1 MNVGPTPD
9 STAPAPSEEARRSI
23 PVDDPRPTGMEPEMN
38 DLALGQLAVRLIDQT
53 SQPFVAIDLRRSIT
67 CWNQAFAS
75 LLGYEAGEL
84 RGMDIQG
91 LTPPRW
97 QATTTEALGQLHTT
111 GRAQRYEKEYFRK
124 DGSTVPVGLIMDFVR
139 DDQDR
144 PRGYYAFITDISERL
159 QADQALRQSED
170 RFRRLYDEAPFGYH
184 EIDTEGRIVS
194 VNRTECEMLGYAPEE
209 MVGRS
214 IFDFVR
220 EDLRDESRRAVQER
234 IRGERPVQ
242 SVERTYTTRDGREL
256 ILQIENRLT
265 RDDLGNVVGIRSTMQ
280 DITKRKQTEA
290 ALVASERWARTLFE
304 GINDAVFVHDLA
316 GRILDINPAATHLL
330 GYTRE
335 ELLQLTTHDIDAP
348 EFADG
353 YEARLR
359 QQLSSGRLSC
369 EGQHRAKDGRTIPV
383 EINTSTIRLE
393 NQTAILAVI
402 RDITERKALEETR
415 RQLAESQ
422 LKNARAIEA
431 KNRELT
437 RSESRYRRLA
447 EGSLDAIVVADPEG
461 RVTLFNPAAER
472 TFGYS
477 ASEVFGRPLS
487 RLIPDDQ
494 ARDFQAA
501 LQARDPRV
509 VGRTIELHG
518 LRKGGEVFPLELS
531 LSIVDLDGEPQ
542 FIGSIR
548 DQTERQ
554 RMREMLV
561 QSDRLASIGL
571 LAAGVAHEINNPLA
585 YIANNLAVLERDL
598 AGVLEMMAAYE
609 SAREPLAQVAPE
621 CLARIQSLSDDL
633 DWPYVRENLNRMFS
647 RTRDGVQRV
656 ANIVQKMRG
665 MARTSPTKMEP
676 ALLRDLVEGAA
687 EMVQGRVRQH
697 DIELVME
704 IEDLPK
710 ITCTPA
716 EMGQVVLNLVVNAIQ
731 AVEEARPPQG
741 GRVVVRLRAEP
752 GCQIIEIIDNGVG
765 IPPEIRPHLF
775 DPFYT
780 TKPVGE
786 GTGLGLSISHGI
798 VTGHGGR
805 IEVES
810 AAGQGTCFRIRL
822 PTDGPPTEPQGR

>member
-1 MNVGPTPD
+1 MNVGPPRD
-9 STAPAPSEEARRSI
+9 SAAPAPLNQTRQSASG
-23 PVDDPRPTGMEPEMN
+23 DDPQPTGGNRSAN
-38 DLALGQLAVRLIDQT
+38 DLVLSQLAFRVIDQT
-53 SQPFVAIDLRRSIT
+53 SQPFVALDLRGSIT
-67 CWNQAFAS
+67 CWNPAFAS
-75 LLGYEAGEL
+75 LLGYAADEL
-84 RGMDIQG
+84 RGMDI
-91 LTPPRW
+91 LEITPPPW
-97 QATTTEALGQLHTT
+97 QPTTTEALHQLQATGQ
-111 GRAQRYEKEYFRK
+111 AQRYEKEYIRK
-124 DGSTVPVGLIMDFVR
+124 DGSTVPVGLAMDFFR
-139 DDQDR
+139 DDQER
-144 PRGYYAFITDISERL
+144 PLGYYGFITDISERL
-159 QADQALRQSED
+159 RIDQALRESED

-194 VNRTECEMLGYAPEE
+194 VNRTECEMLGYTLEE
-209 MVGRS
+209 MRGRL
-214 IFDFVR
+214 IYDFVR
-220 EDLRDESRRAVQER
+220 EDLRGESRRAVRER
-234 IRGERPVQ
+234 VRGERPVQ
-242 SVERTYTTRDGREL
+242 SVERTYTTKDGREL
-256 ILQIENRLT
+256 VLQIENRLT
-265 RDDLGNVVGIRSTMQ
+265 HDDLGNVVGIRSTMQ

-290 ALVASERWARTLFE
+290 ALMASERWARTLFE

-330 GYTRE
+330 GYTRD
-335 ELLQLTTHDIDAP
+335 ELLQFTTRDIDAP

-353 YEARLR
+353 FEARLHE
-359 QQLSSGRLSC
+359 QLSSGRLSC
-369 EGQHRAKDGRTIPV
+369 EGQHRAKDGQTIPV

-393 NQTAILAVI
+393 DQTVVLAVI

-415 RQLAESQ
+415 RQFAESQ

-477 ASEVFGRPLS
+477 ASEVLDGPLA

-494 ARDFQAA
+494 AHDFQAA
-501 LQARDPRV
+501 LHARDPRV
-509 VGRTIELHG
+509 VGRTIELNG
-518 LRKGGEVFPLELS
+518 RRKDGEVFPLELS
-531 LSIVDLDGEPQ
+531 LSIVNLDGEPQ

-598 AGVLEMMAAYE
+598 AGVLEMMTAYE
-609 SAREPLAQVAPE
+609 SACEPLAQVAPE
-621 CLARIQSLSDDL
+621 CLARIQALSDDL
-633 DWPYVRENLNRMFS
+633 DWPYVRENLNRMITK
-647 RTRDGVQRV
+647 TREGVQRV
-656 ANIVQKMRG
+656 AMIVQKMRG

-676 ALLRDLVEGAA
+676 ALLRDLVESAA

-697 DIELVME
+697 SVELV
-704 IEDLPK
+704 IETEDVPK

-731 AVEEARPPQG
+731 AVEEARPSQG

-810 AAGQGTCFRIRL
+810 ATGQGTCFRIRL
-822 PTDGPPTEPQGR
+822 PADGPHQEP